1 MEKKSAKKIGKTIFK
16 ILSILFILGCMG
28 YYGYRLVHYYK
39 IYSTNSSWEDVEVI
53 LLSNKIINN
62 SYINGDLSKL
72 DDGFV
77 YNYEK
82 SNNYVK
88 YSGML
93 WRVEKIESDG
103 RIRLVATNTAS
114 NLANSASFSES
125 PISKYLNDEE
135 SIIYR
140 NLSNPDAYLVKT
152 EVCTDEVSDLENITC
167 DDVKEFLVGIPS
179 INDYYIA
186 GGIDGY
192 IGAET
197 EFWLSNT
204 LEKAQYY
211 INADGEVKKTKV
223 IHNYEILP
231 IITIS
236 NEVPYN
242 GGSGTIED
250 PYIIGEKVPD
260 TLGSKGLNERVS
272 FNNQVWKIIDQ
283 DSIGTKIVLDGVLDE
298 KRVFETKYKN
308 VFAESVIYKYL
319 NNEYYE
325 SIEDKDKI
333 VEGTW
338 YVGVYTS
345 NNDFDYK
352 SIYDN
357 KITAKVGLLN
367 MNDISLRD
375 YNSVMTLTPS
385 DSSAYV
391 IYSVSTDGQINAD
404 YSVKSQNIRPV
415 VYLDSNIKVIDGDGS
430 KDKPYE
436 ME

>member
-1 MEKKSAKKIGKTIFK
+1 MEKKVGKKIGKLLFK
-16 ILSILFILGCMG
+16 IFSILFMLGCII

-39 IYSTNSSWEDVEVI
+39 IYSTNSNWEEVEVI
-53 LLSNKIINN
+53 LLHEKIVNN
-62 SYINGDLSKL
+62 SYINKDLSKL
-72 DDGFV
+72 DDGFI
-77 YNYEK
+77 YNYES

-93 WRVEKIESDG
+93 WRLEKIESDG

-114 NLANSASFSES
+114 NLANSATFSDS

-135 SIIYR
+135 SNIYR
-140 NLSNPDAYLVKT
+140 NFVSPDSYLVKT
-152 EVCTDEVSDLENITC
+152 EVCTDEIADLENITC
-167 DDVKEFLVGIPS
+167 NDIKEYLVGIPS
-179 INDYYIA
+179 INDYYIT

-192 IGAET
+192 ISADK
-197 EFWLSNT
+197 EFWLSNV

-211 INADGEVKKTKV
+211 INSDGEVKKTKV
-223 IHNYEILP
+223 VHNYETLP
-231 IITIS
+231 IITLS
-236 NEVPYN
+236 SDVPYN
-242 GGSGTIED
+242 GGSGTLED
-250 PYIIGEKVPD
+250 PYIVGEKVSD
-260 TLGSKGLNERVS
+260 TLGGKGLNEYVS

-283 DSIGTKIVLDGVLDE
+283 DDIGTKIVLDGVLE
-298 KRVFETKYKN
+298 SKRVFETQYKN
-308 VFAESVIYKYL
+308 VFANSAIYKYL
-319 NNEYYE
+319 NNEYYN
-325 SIEDKDKI
+325 SIEDKEKI

-352 SIYDN
+352 SIYEN
-357 KITAKVGLLN
+357 KVNAYVGLLN

-375 YNSVMTLTPS
+375 YNDVMTLTPS

-391 IYSVSTDGQINAD
+391 IYSVSVDGQINAD

-415 VYLDSNIKVIDGDGS
+415 VYLDSNIKVINGDGS
-430 KDKPYE
+430 KDEPYE